1 MFGWRRR
8 SEGFEWKEYVRT
20 TILVRRADRQR
31 RVEDARAAAVAK
43 VKNVADAGA
52 EAGRAS
58 VSFMGSQFSKFL
70 WVVSEAL
77 LDFAAAAVSVLRR
90 WSKFL
95 LAVLSDAFGAIL
107 APLGGTLGRGIA
119 AVRTKVPSLPK
130 IPDLPDFAQKLPIK
144 SHHVIGALGALGL
157 IYIGGPILRSAD
169 GVAVAKFTPDIAKPT
184 AGSTAAIAGRAVAIS
199 GDLMRVGGRLV
210 RLSGVEAPD
219 AHQPCHRANGRRW
232 NCASAAK
239 AGLARLIRRRTVSC
253 TPTGQAEGGAIV
265 AQCQMGKTDV
275 AAELVRH
282 GYVFAVR
289 SFFGSLSGE
298 EDAARAAKAG
308 IWQGEILRPQ
318 AWRDQQW
325 QEATRDAPDG
335 CPIKGY
341 IRASSKLY
349 ALPWSENYDRTK
361 VRTDKGGRWFCS
373 EDDAKAAGFA
383 PSSRS

>member
-1 MFGWRRR
+1 MFGWRGR

-31 RVEDARAAAVAK
+31 RVEDVRAAAVAK

-77 LDFAAAAVSVLRR
+77 LDFAAATVSVLRR
-90 WSKFL
+90 WAKFL
-95 LAVLSDAFGAIL
+95 LAVLSDAFGVML
-107 APLGGTLGRGIA
+107 APLGGTLGRPIA
-119 AVRTKVPSLPK
+119 GLRAMGK
-130 IPDLPDFAQKLPIK
+130 DLPGVAQKLPIK

-169 GVAVAKFTPDIAKPT
+169 GVAVAKFTPDTAKPA
-184 AGSTAAIAGRAVAIS
+184 AGSTTVISGRAVAIS
-199 GDLMRVGGRLV
+199 GDLMRVGGTLV
-210 RLSGVEAPD
+210 RLSNVEAPD

-253 TPTGQAEGGAIV
+253 TPTGQEDGSAIV
-265 AQCQMGKTDV
+265 AQCHTEKIDV

-318 AWRDQQW
+318 AWRDQEW
-325 QEATRDAPDG
+325 QDAMHSAPDG

>member
-1 MFGWRRR
+1 
-8 SEGFEWKEYVRT
+8 
-20 TILVRRADRQR
+20 
-31 RVEDARAAAVAK
+31 
-43 VKNVADAGA
+43 
-52 EAGRAS
+52 
-58 VSFMGSQFSKFL
+58 
-70 WVVSEAL
+70 
-77 LDFAAAAVSVLRR
+77 
-90 WSKFL
+90 
-95 LAVLSDAFGAIL
+95 VLSDAFGVIL
-107 APLGGTLGRGIA
+107 APLGGTLGRPIA
-119 AVRTKVPSLPK
+119 GLRAMGK
-130 IPDLPDFAQKLPIK
+130 DLPGVAQKLPIK
-144 SHHVIGALGALGL
+144 SHHVIAALGALGL

-169 GVAVAKFTPDIAKPT
+169 GVAVAKFTPDTAKPA
-184 AGSTAAIAGRAVAIS
+184 AGSTTVISGRAVAIS
-199 GDLMRVGGRLV
+199 GDLMRVGGTLV
-210 RLSGVEAPD
+210 RLSNVEAPD

-253 TPTGQAEGGAIV
+253 TPTGQEDGSAIV
-265 AQCQMGKTDV
+265 AQCHTEKIDV

-318 AWRDQQW
+318 AWRDQEW
-325 QEATRDAPDG
+325 QDAMHSAPDG

-361 VRTDKGGRWFCS
+361 VRIDKGGRWFCS

>member
-1 MFGWRRR
+1 MFGWRGR

-31 RVEDARAAAVAK
+31 RVEDVRAAAVAK

-58 VSFMGSQFSKFL
+58 ISFMGSQFSKFL

-90 WSKFL
+90 WAKFL
-95 LAVLSDAFGAIL
+95 LAVLSDAFGVML
-107 APLGGTLGRGIA
+107 APLGGTLGRPIA
-119 AVRTKVPSLPK
+119 GLRAMGK
-130 IPDLPDFAQKLPIK
+130 DLPGVAQKLPIK

-169 GVAVAKFTPDIAKPT
+169 GVAVAKFTPDTAKPA
-184 AGSTAAIAGRAVAIS
+184 AGSTTVISGRAVAIS
-199 GDLMRVGGRLV
+199 GDLMRVGGTLV
-210 RLSGVEAPD
+210 RLSNVEAPD

-253 TPTGQAEGGAIV
+253 TPTGQEDGSAIV
-265 AQCQMGKTDV
+265 AQCHTEKIDV

-318 AWRDQQW
+318 AWRDQEW
-325 QEATRDAPDG
+325 QDAMHSAPDG

>member
-1 MFGWRRR
+1 
-8 SEGFEWKEYVRT
+8 
-20 TILVRRADRQR
+20 
-31 RVEDARAAAVAK
+31 
-43 VKNVADAGA
+43 
-52 EAGRAS
+52 
-58 VSFMGSQFSKFL
+58 
-70 WVVSEAL
+70 
-77 LDFAAAAVSVLRR
+77 
-90 WSKFL
+90 L
-95 LAVLSDAFGAIL
+95 LAVLSDAFGVML
-107 APLGGTLGRGIA
+107 APLGGTLGRPIA
-119 AVRTKVPSLPK
+119 GLRAMGK
-130 IPDLPDFAQKLPIK
+130 DLPGVAQKLPIK

-169 GVAVAKFTPDIAKPT
+169 GVAVAKFTPDTAKPA
-184 AGSTAAIAGRAVAIS
+184 AGSTTVISGRAVAIS
-199 GDLMRVGGRLV
+199 GDLMRVGGTLV
-210 RLSGVEAPD
+210 RLSNVEAPD

-253 TPTGQAEGGAIV
+253 TPTGQEDGSAIV
-265 AQCQMGKTDV
+265 AQCHTEKIDV

-318 AWRDQQW
+318 AWRDQEW
-325 QEATRDAPDG
+325 QDAMHSAPDG

-361 VRTDKGGRWFCS
+361 VRIDKGGRWFCS

>member
-1 MFGWRRR
+1 MFGWRGR

-31 RVEDARAAAVAK
+31 RVEDVRAAAVAK

-58 VSFMGSQFSKFL
+58 ISFMGSQFSKFL
-70 WVVSEAL
+70 WVVGEAL
-77 LDFAAAAVSVLRR
+77 LDFAAATVSVLRR
-90 WSKFL
+90 WAKFL
-95 LAVLSDAFGAIL
+95 LAVLSDAFGVML
-107 APLGGTLGRGIA
+107 APLGGTLGRPIA
-119 AVRTKVPSLPK
+119 GLRAMGK
-130 IPDLPDFAQKLPIK
+130 DLPGVAQKLPIK

-169 GVAVAKFTPDIAKPT
+169 GVAVAKFTPDTAKPA
-184 AGSTAAIAGRAVAIS
+184 AGSTTVISGRAVAIS
-199 GDLMRVGGRLV
+199 GDLMRVGGTLV
-210 RLSGVEAPD
+210 RLSNVEAPD

-253 TPTGQAEGGAIV
+253 TPTGQEDGSAIV
-265 AQCQMGKTDV
+265 AQCHTEKIDV

-318 AWRDQQW
+318 AWRDQEW
-325 QEATRDAPDG
+325 QDAMHSAPDG

>member
-20 TILVRRADRQR
+20 TVLVRRADRQR
-31 RVEDARAAAVAK
+31 RVEDARAAAVEK

-52 EAGRAS
+52 EAGRAG

-70 WVVSEAL
+70 WVISEAL
-77 LDFAAAAVSVLRR
+77 LDFAAAIVSVMLR

-95 LAVLSDAFGAIL
+95 FAVLSDASTAIIT
-107 APLGGTLGRGIA
+107 PLGNVLGRRIA
-119 AVRTKVPSLPK
+119 AVRTKMPNLPK
-130 IPDLPDFAQKLPIK
+130 MPDLPDFAQKLPIR
-144 SHHVIGALGALGL
+144 SHHIVGVLVALGL

-169 GVAVAKFTPDIAKPT
+169 GIAVAKFTPD
-184 AGSTAAIAGRAVAIS
+184 AGKAAVGTTAIAGRAVAVS
-199 GDLMRVGGRLV
+199 GDLMRIGGTLV

-253 TPTGQAEGGAIV
+253 TPMGQEDGGTVI
-265 AQCQMGKTDV
+265 AQCHAGKTDV
-275 AAELVRH
+275 ATELVRH

-298 EDAARAAKAG
+298 EDTARAAKVG
-308 IWQGEILRPQ
+308 IWQGEIQRPQ

-325 QEATRDAPDG
+325 QEATRGAPDG

-349 ALPWSENYDRTK
+349 TLPWSENYDRTK
-361 VRTDKGGRWFCS
+361 VHTDKGGRWFCS

-383 PSSRS
+383 PSNRS

>member
-31 RVEDARAAAVAK
+31 RIEDARAAAVAK

-58 VSFMGSQFSKFL
+58 VSFMGSQFSKCL

-77 LDFAAAAVSVLRR
+77 LDFAAATVSVLRR

-95 LAVLSDAFGAIL
+95 LAVLSDAFRAIL
-107 APLGGTLGRGIA
+107 APLGGTLGRPIA
-119 AVRTKVPSLPK
+119 GLRAMGK
-130 IPDLPDFAQKLPIK
+130 DLPGVAQKLPIK

-157 IYIGGPILRSAD
+157 IYIGGPILRSAN
-169 GVAVAKFTPDIAKPT
+169 GVAVAKLTPDTGKPT
-184 AGSTAAIAGRAVAIS
+184 AGSTAAISGRAVAIS
-199 GDLMRVGGRLV
+199 GDLIRVGGTLV

-253 TPTGQAEGGAIV
+253 TPTGQEGGSAII
-265 AQCQMGKTDV
+265 AQCHTGKTDV

-298 EDAARAAKAG
+298 EDAARAAKTG

-383 PSSRS
+383 PPSRS

>member
-1 MFGWRRR
+1 MFGWRGR

-31 RVEDARAAAVAK
+31 RVEDVRAAAVAK

-58 VSFMGSQFSKFL
+58 ISFMGSQFSKFL

-77 LDFAAAAVSVLRR
+77 LDFAAATVSVLRR
-90 WSKFL
+90 WAKFL
-95 LAVLSDAFGAIL
+95 LAVLSDAFGVML
-107 APLGGTLGRGIA
+107 APLGGTLGRPIA
-119 AVRTKVPSLPK
+119 GLRAMGK
-130 IPDLPDFAQKLPIK
+130 DLPGVAQKLPIK

-169 GVAVAKFTPDIAKPT
+169 GVAVAKFTPDTAKPA
-184 AGSTAAIAGRAVAIS
+184 AGSTTVISGRAVAIS
-199 GDLMRVGGRLV
+199 GDLMRVGGTLV
-210 RLSGVEAPD
+210 RLSNVEAPD

-253 TPTGQAEGGAIV
+253 TPTGQEDGSAIV
-265 AQCQMGKTDV
+265 AQCHTEKIDV

-318 AWRDQQW
+318 AWRDQEW
-325 QEATRDAPDG
+325 QDAMHSAPDG

>member
-20 TILVRRADRQR
+20 TVLVRRADRQR
-31 RVEDARAAAVAK
+31 RVEDARAAAVEK

-52 EAGRAS
+52 EAGRAG

-70 WVVSEAL
+70 WMISEAL
-77 LDFAAAAVSVLRR
+77 LDFAAAIVSVLLR

-95 LAVLSDAFGAIL
+95 FAVISDTSAAIMT
-107 APLGGTLGRGIA
+107 PLGNALGRRIA

-130 IPDLPDFAQKLPIK
+130 MPDLPDFAQKLPIR
-144 SHHVIGALGALGL
+144 SHHIIGALGALAL

-169 GVAVAKFTPDIAKPT
+169 GVAVAKFTPDTAKP
-184 AGSTAAIAGRAVAIS
+184 ASVSTAIS
-199 GDLMRVGGRLV
+199 GRAIAVTGDMMRVNGTLV
-210 RLSGVEAPD
+210 RLSGVEASE

-239 AGLARLIRRRTVSC
+239 AGLAHLIRRRTISC
-253 TPTGQAEGGAIV
+253 TPTGQGDGGTVV
-265 AQCQMGKTDV
+265 AQCHTGETDI
-275 AAELVRH
+275 ATELVRH
-282 GYVFAVR
+282 GYVFAIR

-308 IWQGEILRPQ
+308 IWQGKILRPQ
-318 AWRDQQW
+318 AWRDQEW
-325 QEATRDAPDG
+325 QDATREAPDG

-341 IRASSKLY
+341 VRASSKLY
-349 ALPWSENYDRTK
+349 ALPWATDYDRTK

-383 PSSRS
+383 PSSHS

>member
-1 MFGWRRR
+1 MFGWRGR

-31 RVEDARAAAVAK
+31 RVEDVRAAAVAK

-58 VSFMGSQFSKFL
+58 ISFMGSQFSKFL

-77 LDFAAAAVSVLRR
+77 LDFAAATVSVLRR
-90 WSKFL
+90 WAKFL
-95 LAVLSDAFGAIL
+95 LAVLSDAFGVML
-107 APLGGTLGRGIA
+107 APLGGTLGRPIA
-119 AVRTKVPSLPK
+119 GLRAMGK
-130 IPDLPDFAQKLPIK
+130 DLPGVAQKLPIK
-144 SHHVIGALGALGL
+144 SHHVIAALGALGL

-169 GVAVAKFTPDIAKPT
+169 GVAVAKFTPDTAKPA
-184 AGSTAAIAGRAVAIS
+184 AGSTTVISGRAVAIS
-199 GDLMRVGGRLV
+199 GDLMRVGGTLV
-210 RLSGVEAPD
+210 RLSNVEAPD

-253 TPTGQAEGGAIV
+253 TPTGQEDGSAIV
-265 AQCQMGKTDV
+265 AQCHTEKIDV

-282 GYVFAVR
+282 GYVFSVR

-318 AWRDQQW
+318 AWRDQEW
-325 QEATRDAPDG
+325 QDAMHSAPDG

>member
-1 MFGWRRR
+1 MFGWRGR

-31 RVEDARAAAVAK
+31 RVEDVRAAAVAK

-58 VSFMGSQFSKFL
+58 ISFMGSQFSKFL

-77 LDFAAAAVSVLRR
+77 LDFAAATVSVLRR
-90 WSKFL
+90 WAKFL
-95 LAVLSDAFGAIL
+95 LAVLSDAFGVML
-107 APLGGTLGRGIA
+107 APLGGTLGRPIA
-119 AVRTKVPSLPK
+119 GLRAMGK
-130 IPDLPDFAQKLPIK
+130 DLPGVAQKLPIK

-169 GVAVAKFTPDIAKPT
+169 GVAVAKFTPDTAKPA
-184 AGSTAAIAGRAVAIS
+184 AGSTTVISGRAVAIS
-199 GDLMRVGGRLV
+199 GDLMRVGGTLV

-239 AGLARLIRRRTVSC
+239 TGLARLIRRRTVSC
-253 TPTGQAEGGAIV
+253 APTGQEDGSAIV
-265 AQCQMGKTDV
+265 AQCHTGKTDV

-289 SFFGSLSGE
+289 SFFSSLSGE
-298 EDAARAAKAG
+298 EDAARDAKTG
-308 IWQGEILRPQ
+308 IWQGEIQRPQ

-341 IRASSKLY
+341 IRASSKFY

>member
-1 MFGWRRR
+1 
-8 SEGFEWKEYVRT
+8 VRT

-31 RVEDARAAAVAK
+31 RVEDVRAAAVAK

-58 VSFMGSQFSKFL
+58 ILFMGSQFSKFL

-77 LDFAAAAVSVLRR
+77 LDFAAATVSVLRR
-90 WSKFL
+90 WAKFL
-95 LAVLSDAFGAIL
+95 LAVLSDAFGVML
-107 APLGGTLGRGIA
+107 APLGGTLGRPIA
-119 AVRTKVPSLPK
+119 GLRAMGK
-130 IPDLPDFAQKLPIK
+130 DLPGVAQKLPIK

-169 GVAVAKFTPDIAKPT
+169 GVAVAKFTPDTAKPA
-184 AGSTAAIAGRAVAIS
+184 AGSTTVISGRAVAIS
-199 GDLMRVGGRLV
+199 GDLMRVGGTLV
-210 RLSGVEAPD
+210 RLSNVEAPD

-253 TPTGQAEGGAIV
+253 TPTGQEDGSAIV
-265 AQCQMGKTDV
+265 AQCHTEKIDV

-318 AWRDQQW
+318 AWRDQEW
-325 QEATRDAPDG
+325 QDAMHSAPDG